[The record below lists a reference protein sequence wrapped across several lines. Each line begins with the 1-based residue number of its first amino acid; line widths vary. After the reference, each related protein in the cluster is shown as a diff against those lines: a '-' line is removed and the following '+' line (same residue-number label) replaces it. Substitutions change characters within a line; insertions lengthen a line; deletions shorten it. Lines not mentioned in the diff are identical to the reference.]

1 MTQILKPRDAG
12 QVAEVLAWAGAEEK
26 TMELVGGGSKTALG
40 RPIAA
45 DYRLDLS
52 ALNGVNLYEP
62 DELVLRAGAATP
74 LGQIQAM
81 LAQQRQQL
89 AFEPPDF
96 GDLYENIQEQTIGGV
111 LSANLAGPRRVK
123 AGAARDHFLGLAGV
137 SGRGAAF
144 KSGGRVVKNVTGY
157 DLCKLMAG
165 SFGTLAALTEVT
177 VKVLPAP
184 EKVRTVLLFGQD
196 DAAAVRAMGQAAVS
210 PHEVSGLAHL
220 PGPIAARSAV
230 SYVGGAG
237 AAVTAVRIEGPAPS
251 VEYRTAALR
260 EQWGALGAV
269 EELHGHNSATLWRE
283 IANVAPL
290 LPDPGAVIWKLS
302 VPPNQGAAVAAA
314 ALAAGGEGYYDWG
327 GGLLW
332 LALPHSGDGSDDGGA
347 ALVRGALGGPETE
360 DDTGHATL
368 MRGPDA
374 LRQRVEVFQPCPPP
388 LAALNARIK
397 DSFDPRRILNP
408 GRMYGDI

>member
-1 MTQILKPRDAG
+1 MVENLRPQDAE

-26 TMELVGGGSKTALG
+26 TIALVGGGSKAALG
-40 RPIAA
+40 RPMAT

-52 ALNGVNLYEP
+52 ALNGVSLYEP
-62 DELVLRAGAATP
+62 EELVLRAGAATP

-89 AFEPPDF
+89 AFEPPDL
-96 GDLYENIQEQTIGGV
+96 GDLYQNIQEQTIGGV
-111 LSANLAGPRRVK
+111 LATNLAGPRRIK
-123 AGAARDHFLGLAGV
+123 AGAARDHFLGVEGV
-137 SGRGAAF
+137 SGRGTAF

-184 EKVRTVLLFGQD
+184 EKVRTVLLFAQD
-196 DAAAVRAMGQAAVS
+196 DTAAILAMSQAAGS

-220 PGPIAARSAV
+220 PPAIAARSAV
-230 SYVGGAG
+230 SYVSGAG
-237 AAVTAVRIEGPAPS
+237 AAVTAVRVEGPAPS
-251 VEYRTAALR
+251 VEHRTEALR
-260 EQWGALGAV
+260 QQWGALGAV
-269 EELHGHNSATLWRE
+269 EELHGHNSAMLWRE
-283 IANVAPL
+283 VANVAVL
-290 LPDPGAVIWKLS
+290 LPDPDAIIWKLS
-302 VPPNQGAAVAAA
+302 VTPSHGAEAASA
-314 ALAAGGEGYYDWG
+314 ALAAGGEGYYDWA

-332 LALPHSGDGSDDGGA
+332 LAIPEQDDGGA
-347 ALVRGALGGPETE
+347 ALVRGALRGP
-360 DDTGHATL
+360 DSGHATL

-374 LRQRVEVFQPCPPP
+374 LRRRINVFQPGAPA
-388 LAALNARIK
+388 LAALSARIK

-408 GRMYGDI
+408 GRMHEGI

>member
-1 MTQILKPRDAG
+1 MPQTLKPQDAG
-12 QVAEVLAWAGAEEK
+12 QVAEVLAWAAAEEK
-26 TMELVGGGSKTALG
+26 TMALVGGGSKAALG
-40 RPIAA
+40 RPVTT

-52 ALNGVNLYEP
+52 ALNGVSLYEP
-62 DELVLRAGAATP
+62 EELVLRAAAATP

-96 GDLYENIQEQTIGGV
+96 GDLYQSMEQQTIGGV
-111 LSANLAGPRRVK
+111 LATNLAGPRRIK
-123 AGAARDHFLGLAGV
+123 AGAARDHFLGVQGI
-137 SGRGAAF
+137 SGRGTAF

-184 EKVRTVLLFGQD
+184 EKVRTVLLFGLD
-196 DAAAVRAMGQAAVS
+196 DAAAIVAMSQAAGS
-210 PHEVSGLAHL
+210 PYEVSGLAHL
-220 PGPIAARSAV
+220 PSAIAAHSAV

-237 AAVTAVRIEGPAPS
+237 AAVTAARLEGPAPS
-251 VEYRTAALR
+251 VAHRTAALR
-260 EQWGALGAV
+260 AQWGAVGAV
-269 EELHGHNSATLWRE
+269 EELHGQNSAVLWRE
-283 IANVAPL
+283 IANVASL
-290 LPDPGAVIWKLS
+290 LPDPHAVIWKLS
-302 VPPNQGAAVAAA
+302 VTPSLGAAAAAA
-314 ALAAGGEGYYDWG
+314 ALAMGGQVYYDWA

-332 LALPHSGDGSDDGGA
+332 LALRHQDRAQDDGGA
-347 ALVRGALGGPETE
+347 ALVRSALNEP
-360 DDTGHATL
+360 DSGHATL
-368 MRGPDA
+368 IRGPDA
-374 LRQRVEVFQPCPPP
+374 LRGRIDVFQPSAPP
-388 LAALNARIK
+388 LAALIGRIK

>member
-1 MTQILKPRDAG
+1 MAQILKPQDAG
-12 QVAEVLAWAGAEEK
+12 QVAEVLAWAAAEEN
-26 TMELVGGGSKTALG
+26 TMELVGGGSKAALG
-40 RPIAA
+40 RPLAT

-52 ALNGVNLYEP
+52 ALSGVSLYEP
-62 DELVLRAGAATP
+62 EELVLRAAASTP

-96 GDLYENIQEQTIGGV
+96 GDLYRNMNEQTIGGV
-111 LSANLAGPRRVK
+111 LATNLAGPRRIK
-123 AGAARDHFLGLAGV
+123 AGAARDHFLGLEGI
-137 SGRGAAF
+137 SGRGTAF

-184 EKVRTVLLFGQD
+184 EKIRTVLLFGLD
-196 DAAAVRAMGQAAVS
+196 DAAAILAMSQAAGS

-220 PGPIAARSAV
+220 PGTIAARSAV

-237 AAVTAVRIEGPAPS
+237 TGVTAVRLEGPAPS
-251 VEYRTAALR
+251 VAHRTAALR
-260 EQWGALGAV
+260 REWGVLGAV
-269 EELHGHNSATLWRE
+269 EELHGHNSTTLWRE
-283 IANVAPL
+283 IANVASL
-290 LPDPGAVIWKLS
+290 LPDPEAIIWKVS
-302 VPPNQGAAVAAA
+302 VAPSQGADVARG
-314 ALAAGGEGYYDWG
+314 ALAMGGEGYYDWA

-332 LALPHSGDGSDDGGA
+332 LSIAEQDDGGA
-347 ALVRGALGGPETE
+347 AAVRGSLSGP
-360 DDTGHATL
+360 DAGHATL
-368 MRGPDA
+368 IRGPDA
-374 LRQRVEVFQPCPPP
+374 LRERIDVFQPGAAP
-388 LAALNARIK
+388 LAALSARIK

>member
-1 MTQILKPRDAG
+1 MAQILKPQDAG
-12 QVAEVLAWAGAEEK
+12 QVAEVLAWAAAEEN
-26 TMELVGGGSKTALG
+26 TMELVGGGSKAALG
-40 RPIAA
+40 RPLAT

-52 ALNGVNLYEP
+52 ALSGVSLYEP
-62 DELVLRAGAATP
+62 EELVLRAAASTP

-96 GDLYENIQEQTIGGV
+96 GDLYRNMNEQTIGGV
-111 LSANLAGPRRVK
+111 LATNLAGPRRIK
-123 AGAARDHFLGLAGV
+123 AGAARDHFLGLEGI
-137 SGRGAAF
+137 SGRGTAF

-165 SFGTLAALTEVT
+165 SFGTLAVLTEVT

-184 EKVRTVLLFGQD
+184 EKIRTVLLFGLD
-196 DAAAVRAMGQAAVS
+196 DAAAILAMSQAAGS

-220 PGPIAARSAV
+220 PGTIAARSAV

-237 AAVTAVRIEGPAPS
+237 TGVTAVRLEGPAPS
-251 VEYRTAALR
+251 VAHRTAALR
-260 EQWGALGAV
+260 REWGVLGAV
-269 EELHGHNSATLWRE
+269 EELHGHNSTTLWRE
-283 IANVAPL
+283 IANVASL
-290 LPDPGAVIWKLS
+290 LPDPEAIIWKVS
-302 VPPNQGAAVAAA
+302 VAPSQGADVARG
-314 ALAAGGEGYYDWG
+314 ALAMGGEGYYDWA

-332 LALPHSGDGSDDGGA
+332 LSIAEQDDGGA
-347 ALVRGALGGPETE
+347 AAVRGSLSGP
-360 DDTGHATL
+360 DAGHATL
-368 MRGPDA
+368 IRGPDA
-374 LRQRVEVFQPCPPP
+374 LRERIDVFQPGAAP
-388 LAALNARIK
+388 LAALSARIK

>member
-1 MTQILKPRDAG
+1 MAQILKPQDAG
-12 QVAEVLAWAGAEEK
+12 QVAEVLAWAAADEN
-26 TMELVGGGSKTALG
+26 TMELVGGGSKAALG
-40 RPIAA
+40 RPLAT

-52 ALNGVNLYEP
+52 ALSGVSLYEP
-62 DELVLRAGAATP
+62 EELVLRAAASTP

-96 GDLYENIQEQTIGGV
+96 GDLYRNMNEQTIGGV
-111 LSANLAGPRRVK
+111 LATNLAGPRRIK
-123 AGAARDHFLGLAGV
+123 AGAARDHFLGLEGI
-137 SGRGAAF
+137 SGRGTAF

-165 SFGTLAALTEVT
+165 SFGTLAVLTEVT

-184 EKVRTVLLFGQD
+184 EKIRTVLLFGLD
-196 DAAAVRAMGQAAVS
+196 DAAAILAMSQAAGS

-220 PGPIAARSAV
+220 PGTIAARSAV

-237 AAVTAVRIEGPAPS
+237 AGVTAVRLEGPAPS
-251 VEYRTAALR
+251 VAHRTAALR
-260 EQWGALGAV
+260 REWGVLGAV
-269 EELHGHNSATLWRE
+269 EELHGHNSTTLWRE
-283 IANVAPL
+283 IANVASL
-290 LPDPGAVIWKLS
+290 LPDPEAIIWKVS
-302 VPPNQGAAVAAA
+302 VAPSQGADVARG
-314 ALAAGGEGYYDWG
+314 ALAMGGEGYYDWA

-332 LALPHSGDGSDDGGA
+332 LSIAEQDDGGA
-347 ALVRGALGGPETE
+347 AAVRGSLSGP
-360 DDTGHATL
+360 DAGHATL
-368 MRGPDA
+368 IRGPDA
-374 LRQRVEVFQPCPPP
+374 LRERIDVFQPGAAP
-388 LAALNARIK
+388 LAALSARIK